1 MTVLKKKIFVI
12 LTSLLLVF
20 SLLGCGSNDYERR
33 NDTSNTLYVG
43 AVASSFPT
51 SFMPWLS
58 RDGIAPT
65 IASML
70 YNTLFNFDDQTGK
83 FIPLIGEN
91 WYYVDENGNP
101 ILDENNEID
110 YQKLETIYVDDDK
123 DYLVV
128 KVIINDNVL
137 WSDGE
142 KLTVDDIYY
151 TYDIACNNTLS
162 NHAGALAWTADLQ
175 HEYKNGILTKQGVFT
190 YEHGA
195 NEKGYTID
203 ESEKDTV
210 MYIHV
215 NKVLGA
221 ITSLFSTILILPEHI
236 WQPIVTAENQLNS
249 KNPSEQTMY
258 EYHNPVG
265 CGPYLLDAEHSNGQ
279 VITLVRNENYHLTD
293 EGDYLYKVEKI
304 KFLLYQ
310 EANVAIYSLLKGH
323 IDVLDTTISSNYLSL
338 FLDKENIFV
347 SNAPGTFAQT
357 LVLNVNPATTEKNE
371 LRDLFANVDYR
382 KAIALAID
390 PDELVD
396 KVLNGAG
403 DTMSAGLMVESLE
416 EFYNPEADVLA
427 GELSDRLVESNAL
440 LDTIVPEKD
449 NDGYRVLNGKRI
461 SYEILGSPGEQEV
474 ISRLQVQLQKI
485 GIEVSYKTKGS
496 SPEKTYIFNSKF
508 DMTLH
513 YVVFSLENVDIMYK
527 AHFVSLSNSSNYG
540 RLNDPVLCE
549 KIDEMR
555 ASLNLNRKYE
565 IMEEI
570 QLLIAEEYYKIPL
583 YTSNVISVARTDRFT
598 GYQIEQGQTVFN
610 TESLKNLERVGVA

>member
-1 MTVLKKKIFVI
+1 M
-12 LTSLLLVF
+12 LLVF

-110 YQKLETIYVDDDK
+110 YQKLETIYADDDK